1 MTTRRLIA
9 SLTVSAAALA
19 LAATVAVR
27 SFPLEAQ
34 GRAAAD
40 TGGPVQLVQGG
51 EYLVHGERPEYP
63 KRAIE
68 QRVEGDVVV
77 DMTLNDRGEVS
88 DARVL
93 SGPEEL
99 RKAALEAVLSWHYS
113 ASAIAANA
121 AQATIRF
128 RLPAEEV
135 ESSLSEKIEA
145 ARNGTDVPRGMLV
158 VKRENAEHLL
168 KEIEAALA
176 DPATTREQREELDT
190 KYLETKMRLEQSRNG
205 PQAVEIVEVDA
216 KPGFAWKEA
225 GATGDRWKR
234 LPPTFEGSPRL
245 ARIMTERLS
254 EATARE
260 VLAHAGVAVGDAIS
274 EDTAKRIRQTALEMD
289 EHFRV
294 EFARE
299 PNGQLVLT
307 LLAR

>member
-1 MTTRRLIA
+1 
-9 SLTVSAAALA
+9 
-19 LAATVAVR
+19 
-27 SFPLEAQ
+27 
-34 GRAAAD
+34 
-40 TGGPVQLVQGG
+40 
-51 EYLVHGERPEYP
+51 
-63 KRAIE
+63 
-68 QRVEGDVVV
+68 
-77 DMTLNDRGEVS
+77 
-88 DARVL
+88 
-93 SGPEEL
+93 
-99 RKAALEAVLSWHYS
+99 
-113 ASAIAANA
+113 
-121 AQATIRF
+121 
-128 RLPAEEV
+128 
-135 ESSLSEKIEA
+135 
-145 ARNGTDVPRGMLV
+145 MLV